1 MLQLLLWSLQWRPPL
16 HSCFHFACFIS
27 HLVTR
32 SALCI
37 IKETIQKPVVWPE
50 QIAGMPYCVL
60 LVSEMIYAVFP
71 SRLSLAAC
79 VKRHS
84 QSPNQLPES
93 LCQMWI
99 SHWVYQAELH
109 HTRCQSESKH
119 WELSIF
125 NQNMKVELMSEKI
138 WRQWLKW
145 SIKWFVY
152 VFVSSFLSS
161 IFRDRNT
168 VYYIKSKIKSSG
180 QASVLHILS
189 QLIHYLFLSNISH
202 FTYIFLHI
210 FSIPFKILGLLAVCI
225 YLWNL
230 CVFISRWFKI

>member
-1 MLQLLLWSLQWRPPL
+1 MLQLLLWSLQWCPPL

-37 IKETIQKPVVWPE
+37 IKETIQKPVVWPQ
-50 QIAGMPYCVL
+50 QIAGMPYCVI

-71 SRLSLAAC
+71 SCLSLAAR

-109 HTRCQSESKH
+109 HTRCQSERKH

-125 NQNMKVELMSEKI
+125 NQNMKDELMSEKI
-138 WRQWLKW
+138 WRHWLKW
-145 SIKWFVY
+145 SIKCFVY
-152 VFVSSFLSS
+152 LFVSSFLSS

-168 VYYIKSKIKSSG
+168 VYYIKSKIKSS
-180 QASVLHILS
+180 A
-189 QLIHYLFLSNISH
+189 
-202 FTYIFLHI
+202 YIAYFITTHSLPIFIKYSFYINFLHI
-210 FSIPFKILGLLAVCI
+210 FTIPFKILGLLAVCI

-230 CVFISRWFKI
+230 FVFIFILRWFKI